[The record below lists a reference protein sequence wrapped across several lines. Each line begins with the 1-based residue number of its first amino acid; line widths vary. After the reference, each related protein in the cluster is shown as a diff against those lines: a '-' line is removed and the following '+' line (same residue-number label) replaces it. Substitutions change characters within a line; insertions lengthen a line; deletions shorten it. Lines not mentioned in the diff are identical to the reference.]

1 MRMPKASLAVVF
13 AFALGLVSAAGAGEP
28 APAPPPAAASGATA
42 PGGAGAAGAA
52 AAPSTIS
59 GPRAGEKA
67 PAFSLKAVDSGQP
80 RALESFTK
88 AKGKDGK
95 EGKGAVVL
103 FLSCRCPYVAQ
114 ARSPLAELHKQ
125 YGDKVAFVGLNANQ
139 NEKADDIKADATQSF
154 AFPMLRD
161 EGSKVADLY
170 GAQRTPEAFVIDP
183 SGVIRYHGGVADLG
197 PALAQLVA
205 GTPIAKAESKAFG
218 CTIKRKP

>member
-1 MRMPKASLAVVF
+1 MRTVKLSVALVL
-13 AFALGLVSAAGAGEP
+13 ALGMTVAGAASAGETAPAAP
-28 APAPPPAAASGATA
+28 APAGPGAAPPA
-42 PGGAGAAGAA
+42 PELK
-52 AAPSTIS
+52 
-59 GPRAGEKA
+59 GPRAGDKA
-67 PAFSLKAVDSGQP
+67 PAFSLKTVDSGQA
-80 RALESFTK
+80 RVLESFTK
-88 AKGKDGK
+88 AKGM
-95 EGKGAVVL
+95 KGAVVL

-114 ARSPLAELHKQ
+114 ARAPLAELHKQ

-139 NEKADDIKADATQSF
+139 NEKSDDIKADAAQSF

-170 GAQRTPEAFVIDP
+170 GAQRTPEAFVVDP